1 MSDTKRIVVFGAGGF
16 AREVV
21 WLLDDLRAAGQP
33 YAFAGF
39 VVSDTAALGPH
50 DSRDKVVGD
59 VAWLRANAHTVDA
72 VAIGIGTPAARLRVG
87 ALLDADFPALEKP
100 ALVHPSVRYDAG
112 TCVFEPG
119 SIVCAG
125 NIATVHVTVRR
136 WAMVN
141 LACTLGHESEVG
153 AGTVLNP
160 GINLSGGVTLEEGV
174 LLGTGAKVL
183 QYLRVGR
190 GATVGAGAVVTK
202 DVPPGETWVGVPAKK
217 FGKG

>member
-1 MSDTKRIVVFGAGGF
+1 MTRPTRIVVFGAGGF

-21 WLLDDLRAAGQP
+21 WLLDDLNAAGGR
-33 YAFAGF
+33 YEFVGF
-39 VVSDTAALGPH
+39 VVSDLSALGPH
-50 DSRDKVVGD
+50 DSRDQVVGD
-59 VAWLRANAHTVDA
+59 VAWLAAHRQEVDA
-72 VAIGIGTPAARLRVG
+72 VALGIGTPAARLRVG
-87 ALLDADFPALEKP
+87 AQLDRDFADLARP
-100 ALVHPSVRYDAG
+100 ALVHPSARFDAKS
-112 TCVFEPG
+112 CVFEEG

-125 NIATVHVTVRR
+125 NIATVHVAVRR

-141 LACTLGHESEVG
+141 LACTLGHEAEIG

-217 FGKG
+217 LGRG

>member
-1 MSDTKRIVVFGAGGF
+1 
-16 AREVV
+16 
-21 WLLDDLRAAGQP
+21 L
-33 YAFAGF
+33 
-39 VVSDTAALGPH
+39 
-50 DSRDKVVGD
+50 
-59 VAWLRANAHTVDA
+59 
-72 VAIGIGTPAARLRVG
+72 
-87 ALLDADFPALEKP
+87 PALEKP